1 MYVCTSVCNNV
12 CSCVYAVHAYGCRC
26 TYVRTMTCI
35 PLFFLVTSPLQPAIS
50 FDLSDM
56 IKLEEIGRGITG
68 QVYRMRHQP
77 TGRVVAAK
85 VRGGE
90 EEEGRSER

>member
-1 MYVCTSVCNNV
+1 MV
-12 CSCVYAVHAYGCRC
+12 
-26 TYVRTMTCI
+26 
-35 PLFFLVTSPLQPAIS
+35 
-50 FDLSDM
+50 
-56 IKLEEIGRGITG
+56 KLEEIGRGITG

-85 VRGGE
+85 VRGGG